1 MIRTIT
7 KRGLRLVG
15 RNFAVIALLFPAAV
29 MAVDI
34 ERQDVRDFVDTLAT
48 SHGLDRT
55 YLQSVLAD
63 GKTIQK
69 ILDAISRPAE
79 KTKPW
84 YEYRAIFITEERIE
98 AGVQFW
104 SEHESR
110 LARISAETGVPEQI
124 IAAIIGVET
133 YYGRI
138 RGNFR
143 VLDAL
148 TTLGFDYPPRGKFFR
163 SELEQLFLLAQ
174 EETLDVSTLT
184 GSYAGAMGP
193 PQFIPSSYR
202 RYAVD
207 GDGDGIRDLIDNW
220 DDILA
225 SVANYFVAN
234 GWRPD
239 QPVAAAGVT
248 EMEID
253 VPAGRTKF
261 KPDETVASLSNRGL
275 SFEAELDASTPAK
288 LIRLEGEN
296 GPEYWAGFHNFY
308 VITRY
313 NRSTMYALAVFQ
325 LAEALAQ
332 ERLAATIDAPDVAHR
347 HTP

>member
-124 IAAIIGVET
+124 ITAIIGVET

-148 TTLGFDYPPRGKFFR
+148 TTLGFDYPPERQIFSLGTRAVFSAR
-163 SELEQLFLLAQ
+163 PGRN
-174 EETLDVSTLT
+174 T
-184 GSYAGAMGP
+184 G
-193 PQFIPSSYR
+193 R
-202 RYAVD
+202 EH
-207 GDGDGIRDLIDNW
+207 
-220 DDILA
+220 
-225 SVANYFVAN
+225 AN
-234 GWRPD
+234 R
-239 QPVAAAGVT
+239 
-248 EMEID
+248 
-253 VPAGRTKF
+253 
-261 KPDETVASLSNRGL
+261 
-275 SFEAELDASTPAK
+275 
-288 LIRLEGEN
+288 LIRGCN
-296 GPEYWAGFHNFY
+296 G
-308 VITRY
+308 
-313 NRSTMYALAVFQ
+313 
-325 LAEALAQ
+325 
-332 ERLAATIDAPDVAHR
+332 AATVHSE
-347 HTP
+347 